1 VIVIVAVLFTLFL
14 VALVVL
20 GLGLAATLGVIA
32 LVLLFR
38 AASRKGG
45 RRRGIVFLLAGMGF
59 LVLAAA
65 CLIPTWAL
73 GSRILPPLFEDYK
86 RMNAEK
92 RERPTL
98 DPALEDVRDF
108 VKAEAA
114 YQSANG
120 GFFDKPDCLARPR
133 ECIPGYAGGPFLDAA
148 KASPAARGGFLW
160 SFHPGGSAV
169 PSNPMERVSPSS
181 LSSYA
186 WVGVPSDPR
195 ENARSVC
202 GDASGQVCTFVG
214 RQLAA
219 PAACPPDCIRHTW
232 SDD

>member
-1 VIVIVAVLFTLFL
+1 MIVILAVLFTLFL
-14 VALVVL
+14 VALVAL
-20 GLGLAATLGVIA
+20 GLGLAAALGVIA
-32 LVLLFR
+32 LLLLFR
-38 AASRKGG
+38 ASSRKGG
-45 RRRGIVFLLAGMGF
+45 LGRGIVFLLAGVAF
-59 LVLAAA
+59 LALAVA

-86 RMNAEK
+86 RMNAEE

-108 VKAEAA
+108 VKAETA
-114 YQSANG
+114 YQPANG
-120 GFFDKPDCLARPR
+120 GFFDTPDCLARPR

-148 KASPAARGGFLW
+148 KASQAVRGGFLW
-160 SFHPGGSAV
+160 SFHPGGFAV
-169 PSNPMERVSPSS
+169 PSGPPAKVSPSS

-186 WVGVPSDPR
+186 WVGIPTAPR

-214 RQLAA
+214 RQWAA
-219 PAACPPDCIRHTW
+219 AACPTDCIRHFWT
-232 SDD
+232 DD